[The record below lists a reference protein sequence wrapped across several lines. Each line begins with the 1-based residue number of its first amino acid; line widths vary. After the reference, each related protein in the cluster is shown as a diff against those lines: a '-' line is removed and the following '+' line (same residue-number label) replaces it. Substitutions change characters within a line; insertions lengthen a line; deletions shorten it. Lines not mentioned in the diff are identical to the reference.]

1 MTYTGWVRDTSDPLK
16 PGKVSNCVDSPTS
29 SLSSLAPLVSSI
41 RVPRAQIYLTL
52 RAARAEIRRQRQ
64 QRQTICIQAGK
75 GKVIQGWEQG
85 IKGMRKGGRRL
96 LVVPPQLAYGDSAR
110 DGIPSKVCLH
120 LSHLPTCDKHI
131 MIRTGNSSACQN
143 FQSTLI
149 FEVELVK
156 AKFDKTANR
165 SSSSGGASS
174 ALVVV

>member
-1 MTYTGWVRDTSDPLK
+1 MHRF
-16 PGKVSNCVDSPTS
+16 S
-29 SLSSLAPLVSSI
+29 SRLEL
-41 RVPRAQIYLTL
+41 RAQKFAGNGNRDKPFAFKL
-52 RAARAEIRRQRQ
+52 
-64 QRQTICIQAGK
+64 GK
-75 GKVIQGWEQG
+75 GQVIQGWEQG
-85 IKGMRKGGRRL
+85 IKGMREGGRRL

-120 LSHLPTCDKHI
+120 LSHLPACDKHI

>member
-1 MTYTGWVRDTSDPLK
+1 MHRFPSRLE
-16 PGKVSNCVDSPTS
+16 
-29 SLSSLAPLVSSI
+29 L
-41 RVPRAQIYLTL
+41 RAQKFDGNGNRDKPFAFKL
-52 RAARAEIRRQRQ
+52 
-64 QRQTICIQAGK
+64 GK